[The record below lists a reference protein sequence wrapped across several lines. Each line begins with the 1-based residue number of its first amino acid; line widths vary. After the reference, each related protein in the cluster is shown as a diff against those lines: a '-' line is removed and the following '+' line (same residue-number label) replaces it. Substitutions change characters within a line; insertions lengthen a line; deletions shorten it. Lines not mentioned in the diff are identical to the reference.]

1 VSAMVTVFWVAAAVV
16 AIAFVLSFFLRAQP
30 LRDKSAVQEAH
41 DERLAEGGD
50 ALADELAM
58 DAQVAANTVG
68 AYAAP
73 GLAAD
78 IEEADQERRPA
89 RR

>member
-1 VSAMVTVFWVAAAVV
+1 M
-16 AIAFVLSFFLRAQP
+16 LSFLLRAQP
-30 LRDKSAVQEAH
+30 LREKSAVQEAH
-41 DERLAEGGD
+41 EARLAGGGD

-68 AYAAP
+68 AYASP

-78 IEEADQERRPA
+78 IEEGEDEPTPA